1 MSADPSYRASR
12 RGYPQFPQ
20 VHPQP
25 LATSDGAERAV
36 FGTDIFDCGQI
47 REPATRAI
55 NSREFV
61 SAKCRAELTYSRR
74 QQAMVADRVS
84 GGARNRK
91 IFVVGA

>member
-25 LATSDGAERAV
+25 VATSDGAERAV

-47 REPATRAI
+47 CEPATRAI